1 MKSILLSIATLLGL
15 IFSSSSASAQTF
27 IIYGQPALV
36 RGDGTVNCA
45 DNDQVC
51 VKGKFAVKARVAAS
65 ASEQTSSTSLSASAP
80 SVGQAEALDV
90 VVFTANG
97 PISFDAQPDY
107 KVLVDKQGKK
117 TYQFKRISPKRR
129 VIYAE

>member
-15 IFSSSSASAQTF
+15 IFSSSSASAQVVL
-27 IIYGQPALV
+27 YGRPGTYHPN
-36 RGDGTVNCA
+36 GDISCA
-45 DNDQVC
+45 DNDRTC
-51 VKGKFAVKARVAAS
+51 ARIGSVKARVAAP
-65 ASEQTSSTSLSASAP
+65 ASEQTSLTSLSASAP